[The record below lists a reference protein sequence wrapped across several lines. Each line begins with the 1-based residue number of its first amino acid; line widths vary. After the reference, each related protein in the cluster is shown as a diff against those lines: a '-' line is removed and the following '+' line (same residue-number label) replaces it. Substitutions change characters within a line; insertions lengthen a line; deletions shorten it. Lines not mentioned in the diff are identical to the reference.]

1 MNQQRYVVAFRPSCS
16 NAGAMWGIWL
26 IRVLWPPSRRCR
38 RSGRACGTRYCLSTL
53 NDLPHPWPR
62 SESIPSL
69 PYSPPFRLTTELPNL
84 LGKEYPYGLLR
95 CVVQRIG
102 KPTDSSRMPPAPT
115 RNQSNPAC
123 SRDELVL
130 ALNLCLLHRNGLP
143 GKRQPDLKMDTC
155 PS

>member
-1 MNQQRYVVAFRPSCS
+1 MICHTRGRVVRASRPSP
-16 NAGAMWGIWL
+16 A
-26 IRVLWPPSRRCR
+26 R
-38 RSGRACGTRYCLSTL
+38 
-53 NDLPHPWPR
+53 LPF
-62 SESIPSL
+62 L
-69 PYSPPFRLTTELPNL
+69 LTAELPNL

-115 RNQSNPAC
+115 RNQSNPVW

-130 ALNLCLLHRNGLP
+130 ALNLYLLHRDGLP